1 MLPIWKKL
9 VVVNIPNPTGRSA
22 DNLSLSRY
30 QSFSVLDNRD
40 LSFSKSVNLKWER
53 AVQGPNWV
61 PIPWKIGIPFWSL
74 SPWSEVP
81 WWIGSSAVT
90 TRCLNYNISEKKPW
104 FSCSVCK
111 GTRTERKTG
120 LCGKNSQAAD
130 PPHPPSLGNPC
141 YQKKKLG
148 LFFILGPQEHFWSSP
163 KITIL
168 GDKLKLCC
176 GNRWPPPSATP
187 VFSIFSK
194 KKTSLSVQID
204 QISPPPF
211 L

>member
-1 MLPIWKKL
+1 M

-90 TRCLNYNISEKKPW
+90 SRCLNYNISEQKKTKAMV
-104 FSCSVCK
+104 FLLSVQRNAH
-111 GTRTERKTG
+111 RTKNG
-120 LCGKNSQAAD
+120 IMWGKFPSGG
-130 PPHPPSLGNPC
+130 PPPLVWETPC
-141 YQKKKLG
+141 YQKKVG
-148 LFFILGPQEHFWSSP
+148 FIFHFR
-163 KITIL
+163 TT
-168 GDKLKLCC
+168 G
-176 GNRWPPPSATP
+176 
-187 VFSIFSK
+187 
-194 KKTSLSVQID
+194 TSLVFTKKSPFWVID
-204 QISPPPF
+204 WNYVVGIGEPPLRDARF
-211 L
+211 LHFPQKENIVKC